1 MKTRTV
7 AATTAPSFSRGS
19 TRCSRVGAAR
29 YWPMVMSL
37 TAIVRPLVPGHG
49 TRQRARVGGV
59 VDGQSGA
66 QELAR
71 QRTPLGELH
80 AERGEVRVAREEL
93 RPGLEP
99 QEPPLGYQAEHGRE
113 RPDVRQLVG
122 DDYYGGAALVPVA
135 RQSFL
140 EAAPPLVVET
150 DERLVEDE
158 HLRVQRQDA
167 RERRPPLF
175 AARQRERR
183 PAAELLQGKADQG
196 GGLTDPLLELVP
208 FEAVVPGAESDVP
221 GNRVR
226 EELVLRVLEEEAGLA
241 PEIP

>member
-93 RPGLEP
+93 RPGLC
-99 QEPPLGYQAEHGRE
+99 
-113 RPDVRQLVG
+113 
-122 DDYYGGAALVPVA
+122 
-135 RQSFL
+135 
-140 EAAPPLVVET
+140 
-150 DERLVEDE
+150 
-158 HLRVQRQDA
+158 
-167 RERRPPLF
+167 
-175 AARQRERR
+175 
-183 PAAELLQGKADQG
+183 LLYTSPSPRD
-196 GGLTDPLLELVP
+196 
-208 FEAVVPGAESDVP
+208 
-221 GNRVR
+221 
-226 EELVLRVLEEEAGLA
+226 
-241 PEIP
+241 